1 MTYANRQEAGEVLS
15 NLLTDYANAPQTLVL
30 ALPRG
35 GVPVAYPIAKR
46 LHLNLELIFVRK
58 IGAPQHAEF
67 AIGAIASHDI
77 VLLDES
83 SIESLHISDKALGDI
98 IEAEKNELDR
108 REKLYKSTCKIK
120 NKRIILVDDG
130 IATGHTM
137 SAAILAIKK
146 RHPKEIIIAVPVA
159 SQEALLNLTL
169 MVDKVI
175 CPLMPDQF
183 DAVGKW
189 YQDFSQTTD
198 EQVITLLKDFR

>member
-1 MTYANRQEAGEVLS
+1 MTYANRQQAGEVLA
-15 NLLTDYANAPQTLVL
+15 NLLSDYANAPQTLIL

-46 LHLNLELIFVRK
+46 LHLGLDLIFVRK
-58 IGAPQHAEF
+58 IGAPLHAEF
-67 AIGAIASHDI
+67 AIGAIASNNV

-83 SIESLHISDKALGDI
+83 SIESLHISHQALEGI
-98 IEAEKNELDR
+98 VEAEKHELDR
-108 REKLYKSTCKIK
+108 RENVYKSVCQIK
-120 NKRIILVDDG
+120 NKRIIVVDDG

-146 RHPKEIIIAVPVA
+146 RHPKQIIMAVPVA
-159 SQEALLNLTL
+159 SQEALLNLTP

-175 CPLMPDQF
+175 CPLVPEQF

-198 EQVITLLKDFR
+198 DQVIALLKDFR

>member
-1 MTYANRQEAGEVLS
+1 MTYANRQEAGEVLA

-46 LHLNLELIFVRK
+46 LHLNLDLIFVRK

-83 SIESLHISDKALGDI
+83 SIESLHISDKALRDI
-98 IEAEKNELDR
+98 IEAEKHELDR
-108 REKLYKSTCKIK
+108 RGKVYKSTCKIK
-120 NKRIILVDDG
+120 NKQIIVVDDG

-146 RHPKEIIIAVPVA
+146 RHPKQIIMAVPVA
-159 SQEALLNLTL
+159 SQEALLNLTP

-175 CPLMPDQF
+175 CPLVPEQF

-189 YQDFSQTTD
+189 YQDFTQTTD
-198 EQVITLLKDFR
+198 EQVIALLKDFQ